1 MEYLV
6 KVGAIIIKE
15 NKLLINRNKTSPI
28 FLIPG
33 GKVKQNETNEE
44 ALKRELIEELGV
56 QSKLAGEFKTYYSD
70 KALFDNLPLKL
81 ITYLVEIEE
90 EPKSIPNS
98 EILENVW
105 LTGEDYKSKRYEL
118 APLFYQIIP
127 DLIKEEYLKF

>member
-1 MEYLV
+1 MKYLI

-15 NKLLINRNKTSPI
+15 NRLLINRNKTSHI

-44 ALKRELIEELGV
+44 ALKRELIEELNV
-56 QSKLAGEFKTYYSD
+56 KLNIAKQFKTYFSD

-81 ITYLVEIEE
+81 ITYFVEIRGQ
-90 EPKSIPNS
+90 PKPNS
-98 EILENVW
+98 EISEIVW
-105 LTGEDYKSKRYEL
+105 LDSDDYRNNRYKL

-127 DLIKEEYLKF
+127 DLIREGYLKF